1 MTETQAKRIA
11 KRLEK
16 DMEAINKAVNGRF
29 QETRDLI
36 KQINEDNKQKAGNF
50 KGRRV
55 GLYMETL
62 SLETDLIGFMRDV
75 ARLNEH
81 VKNYASGKL
90 RNSSVQYQRR
100 KTREAN
106 KAKVTG

>member
-16 DMEAINKAVNGRF
+16 DMEAINKVVGGRF
-29 QETRDLI
+29 QETRELI
-36 KQINEDNKQKAGNF
+36 KQINDDNRMKAGNF

-55 GLYMETL
+55 GMYMETL
-62 SLETDLIGFMRDV
+62 SLETDLLCFTKTID
-75 ARLNEH
+75 RLNEQ
-81 VKNYASGKL
+81 VSNYAKGKL

-100 KTREAN
+100 KTKEAN
-106 KAKVTG
+106 KAG